1 MRVSAIEHLQ
11 KAKNFL
17 HATLHAPKGY
27 QKSRIFSATTK
38 ANFTSQLTEK
48 AMDAR
53 KILIF
58 DRVGLSAETIQDGLK
73 KMQYAFEYFS
83 PRQSEQHLKTL
94 GASFHLTPVLILVD
108 VTTLHRIREIIPS
121 SLAKMFAL
129 AAVGL
134 PEEFE
139 AFGDL
144 GTMVYKH
151 HLIDVLEIPISPL
164 RFNLLLQRAQVHFQE
179 RERQQLLRRELSE
192 QREELEKLKDI
203 GIALSSEQDITR
215 LLEMILSISM
225 EITGADAGSLYI
237 IEEIPGVEFN
247 RENYL
252 ANKQLRFKLAQN
264 ISREVPFK
272 EWTMPITPNS
282 IVGYAA
288 ISREPLNIPDVYFLP
303 ERVPYSFGGRAF
315 DLSIN
320 YRTKSM
326 LTVPMLNHEKETIGV
341 IQLINKKPDFC
352 IVLPDPQDA
361 VNYIIPFTRKDESFI
376 YALASQAAVA
386 YENRLLY
393 ESIRNLFEGFIRAS
407 VTAIEARDPTTS
419 GHSERV
425 AILTVGIAE
434 AVDRIETGVFKN
446 VKFSKRDLEEIRY
459 ASLLHDFGKIGVRER
474 VLVKAK
480 KLYDYEMRSI
490 KERYALI
497 KKAIELKYTKQ
508 KLFYLLE
515 RTRAEVEPQLQRLD
529 REMAE
534 KLAELDSFLEFIIK
548 VNEPTILR
556 SEGFGKL
563 KEIQSKVFIY
573 NEDEVYPYLLES
585 EASRLSISKGSL
597 DEHERRE
604 IESHVTHTFNFLKNI
619 PWTNDLRRVPE
630 IAFAHHEKLDGTGY
644 PRKIKAEAIPLQ
656 ARMMTISDIYD
667 ALTAQDRPY
676 KPAVPVEKALDILHY
691 EVKSGKIDG
700 NLFDIFV
707 EAKVFEK
714 VIAVASQVS

>member
-1 MRVSAIEHLQ
+1 MS
-11 KAKNFL
+11 
-17 HATLHAPKGY
+17 
-27 QKSRIFSATTK
+27 TK
-38 ANFTSQLTEK
+38 
-48 AMDAR
+48 

-58 DRVGLSAETIQDGLK
+58 DRVGLSAEITQDGLK
-73 KMQYAFEYFS
+73 SLQYAFEYFS
-83 PRQSEQHLKTL
+83 PRQSEEHLKAVGT
-94 GASFHLTPVLILVD
+94 AFHMMPILLLVD
-108 VTTLHRIREIIPS
+108 VTMLHRINKIIPQ
-121 SLAKMFAL
+121 SLSRMFAV
-129 AAVGL
+129 AVVGL

-139 AFGDL
+139 SFGDFSTL
-144 GTMVYKH
+144 VHKQQ
-151 HLIDVLEIPISPL
+151 LIDFLEIPVSPL
-164 RFNLLLQRAQVHFQE
+164 RFKLLLQRVQVHFQE
-179 RERQQLLRRELSE
+179 RERQMLLRRELSE

-225 EITGADAGSLYI
+225 EISGADAGSLYI
-237 IEEIPGVEFN
+237 VEEKPGVEFDRN
-247 RENYL
+247 NYL

-272 EWTMPITPNS
+272 EWVMPITPNS

-288 ISREPLNIPDVYFLP
+288 LSREPLNIPDVYHLP
-303 ERVPYSFGGRAF
+303 DRVPYSFGGRAF
-315 DLSIN
+315 DQSIN

-326 LTVPMLNHEKETIGV
+326 LTVPMLNHDKETIGV
-341 IQLINKKPDFC
+341 IQLINKKPDFR

-361 VNYIIPFTRKDESFI
+361 VKHIIPFTRKDETFI

-393 ESIRNLFEGFIRAS
+393 DSIRNLFEGFIKAS

-434 AVDRIETGVFKN
+434 AVDRIETGMFKN
-446 VKFSKRDLEEIRY
+446 VKFSRRDLEEIRY

-480 KLYDYEMRSI
+480 KLYDYEMHSI

-497 KKAIELKYTKQ
+497 KKAIELKYTKH
-508 KLFYLLE
+508 KLLYLLE
-515 RTRAEVEPQLQRLD
+515 RTRSEAEPELRRLD
-529 REMAE
+529 VEMAE
-534 KLAELDSFLEFIIK
+534 KIAELDSFLEFIIK
-548 VNEPTILR
+548 VNEPSILR

-563 KEIQSKVFIY
+563 REIQSKVFIY
-573 NEDEVYPYLLES
+573 SEDEIYPYLLEH
-585 EASRLSISKGSL
+585 EVQRLSIPKGSL
-597 DEHERRE
+597 DERERRE
-604 IESHVTHTFNFLKNI
+604 IESHVTHTFNFLRNI

-630 IAFAHHEKLDGTGY
+630 IAFAHHEKLDGSGY
-644 PRKIKAEAIPLQ
+644 PRRITAEAIPLQ

-676 KPAVPVEKALDILHY
+676 KPAVPAEKALDILHY
-691 EVKSGKIDG
+691 EVKSGKVDKD
-700 NLFDIFV
+700 LFNVFV
-707 EAKVFEK
+707 EAKIFEK
-714 VIAVASQVS
+714 VSTLSESAAVGQDTAASENGHATHHHHDGHKH

>member
-1 MRVSAIEHLQ
+1 MS
-11 KAKNFL
+11 
-17 HATLHAPKGY
+17 
-27 QKSRIFSATTK
+27 TK
-38 ANFTSQLTEK
+38 
-48 AMDAR
+48 

-58 DRVGLSAETIQDGLK
+58 DRVGLSAEITQDALK
-73 KMQYAFEYFS
+73 SLQYAFEYFS
-83 PRQSEQHLKTL
+83 PRQSEEHLKAIGT
-94 GASFHLTPVLILVD
+94 AFHMTPILLLVD
-108 VTTLHRIREIIPS
+108 VTMLHRINKIIPQ
-121 SLAKMFAL
+121 SLSRMFAV
-129 AAVGL
+129 AVVGL

-139 AFGDL
+139 AFGDFSTL
-144 GTMVYKH
+144 VHKQQ
-151 HLIDVLEIPISPL
+151 LIDFLEIPVSPL
-164 RFNLLLQRAQVHFQE
+164 RFKLLLQRVQVHFQE
-179 RERQQLLRRELSE
+179 RERQMLLRRELSE

-225 EITGADAGSLYI
+225 EISGADAGSLYI
-237 IEEIPGVEFN
+237 VEEKPGVEFDRN
-247 RENYL
+247 NYL

-272 EWTMPITPNS
+272 EWVMPITPNS

-288 ISREPLNIPDVYFLP
+288 LSREPLNIPDVYHLP
-303 ERVPYSFGGRAF
+303 DRVPYSFGGRAF
-315 DLSIN
+315 DQSIN

-326 LTVPMLNHEKETIGV
+326 LTVPMLNHDKETIGV
-341 IQLINKKPDFC
+341 IQLINKKPDFR

-361 VNYIIPFTRKDESFI
+361 VKHIIPFTRKDETFI

-393 ESIRNLFEGFIRAS
+393 DSIRNLFEGFIKAS

-434 AVDRIETGVFKN
+434 AVDRIQTGIFKN
-446 VKFSKRDLEEIRY
+446 VKFSRRDLEEIRY

-480 KLYDYEMRSI
+480 KLYDYEMHSI

-508 KLFYLLE
+508 KLLYLLE
-515 RTRAEVEPQLQRLD
+515 RTRSEVEPELRRLD
-529 REMAE
+529 AEMAE
-534 KLAELDSFLEFIIK
+534 KIAELDSFLEFIIK
-548 VNEPTILR
+548 VNEPSILR

-563 KEIQSKVFIY
+563 REIQSKVFIY
-573 NEDEVYPYLLES
+573 SEDEVYPYLLEH
-585 EASRLSISKGSL
+585 EVQRLSIPKGSL
-597 DEHERRE
+597 DERERRE
-604 IESHVTHTFNFLKNI
+604 IESHVTHTFNFLRNI

-630 IAFAHHEKLDGTGY
+630 IAFAHHEKLDGSGY
-644 PRKIKAEAIPLQ
+644 PRHITAEAIPLQ

-676 KPAVPVEKALDILHY
+676 KPAVPAEKALDILHY
-691 EVKSGKIDG
+691 EVKSGKIDKD
-700 NLFDIFV
+700 LFNVFV
-707 EAKVFEK
+707 EARIFEK
-714 VIAVASQVS
+714 VTPLSEPVSINQNGTASENCSAEHHHHDGHKH